1 MSVVRRLGVVALLA
15 VLGLA
20 TAAAPASAAPGD
32 ILLSTD
38 GTTFTGAD
46 TVDPLGD
53 LGILVPG
60 DSVQRSLWV
69 KNGTARDAFLRLSVS
84 DLVVPLTSFPEA
96 ITVMTT
102 VGTSSRFDRLA
113 DLATCAALV
122 RSTSIPAGGVV
133 RIDFTIAMDASV
145 PGLVAQNEAA
155 QLGTRVFMRD
165 VAAGPYPSADVCIT
179 DNGGSGSTGAGGGPK
194 LPFTGTDAIPLIC
207 VAVVSLLGGV
217 IAIIVARRRRRR
229 DESEIS

>member
-1 MSVVRRLGVVALLA
+1 
-15 VLGLA
+15 
-20 TAAAPASAAPGD
+20 
-32 ILLSTD
+32 
-38 GTTFTGAD
+38 
-46 TVDPLGD
+46 
-53 LGILVPG
+53 
-60 DSVQRSLWV
+60 
-69 KNGTARDAFLRLSVS
+69 
-84 DLVVPLTSFPEA
+84 
-96 ITVMTT
+96 
-102 VGTSSRFDRLA
+102 
-113 DLATCAALV
+113 V

-145 PGLVAQNEAA
+145 PGLVAQNETA

-165 VAAGPYPSADVCIT
+165 VAAGPYPGADVCIT